1 MKAAAMY
8 VLLTSQGK
16 LTGPSA
22 RDLKILGA
30 IKHILDQGNVWAK
43 KSFVK
48 AIDKFKDVTASKE
61 LKTLTREY
69 RYPRE
74 AALKALAMKRN
85 RVDEAVAWLKRHRD
99 DWDLTI
105 VDLFLER
112 GNGLGVLDACRQ
124 RAPHQKV
131 VVLSNY
137 ATAEMRDRS
146 RLLGADA
153 FFDKSAEL
161 DQLVAYCETL
171 HETSS
176 HG

>member
-1 MKAAAMY
+1 MSLKAY
-8 VLLTSQGK
+8 LVEDSPVIRENLVGFLE
-16 LTGPSA
+16 
-22 RDLKILGA
+22 
-30 IKHILDQGNVWAK
+30 
-43 KSFVK
+43 
-48 AIDKFKDVTASKE
+48 DVTE
-61 LKTLTREY
+61 TEV
-69 RYPRE
+69 
-74 AALKALAMKRN
+74 LA
-85 RVDEAVAWLKRHRD
+85 VAGSEDEAVAWLKRHRD